1 MARSVTLITDNIS
14 LSTAGLIEDI
24 GLTIGAL
31 HASISGGFVARAW
44 RNRALWMGYAR
55 ALQLQGV
62 EIDEIDV
69 ISWATGVQIPGRN
82 ANTTLTDPFEHFSG
96 WRSAIADRGDRHWRE
111 DLPFT
116 PTTGDAFARAPR
128 LLRAIEIMGQ
138 YARADNGIDA
148 WLALPILLTRL
159 HVTPLPLPCL
169 VGGDKAMRA
178 GRNDCERLGDAILRD
193 LRARAADGLA
203 IARGLE
209 ADRARWIRALSE
221 ERRPGLLRALAIL
234 WLGQSVFRPEQLAQR
249 LGITRSGAGKLLD
262 RAAEHGLLQEVSG
275 RRSWRVYLAP
285 DMARRLGFAPPLRGR
300 PPKPPALPKDDVGIG
315 ATLASFDT
323 EMAALVARY
332 PELVGG
338 GDSDDDQPISIY
350 DQDF

>member
-1 MARSVTLITDNIS
+1 MARTGSLITETIS
-14 LSTAGLIEDI
+14 LRTAGLIEDI
-24 GLTIGAL
+24 GLTTGAL
-31 HASISGGFVARAW
+31 NAIISRGFVARAW
-44 RNRALWMGYAR
+44 RNRAQWMGYAR

-69 ISWATGVQIPGRN
+69 ISWATGVEIPGRQAN
-82 ANTTLTDPFEHFSG
+82 ATLIDPFEHYAG
-96 WRSAIADRGDRHWRE
+96 WRSAIADRAERHWRE

-116 PTTGDAFARAPR
+116 PITGDAFARAPR
-128 LLRAIEIMGQ
+128 LLRAIEIVGQ
-138 YARADNGIDA
+138 YARADKGIDP
-148 WLALPILLTRL
+148 WLALPILLSRL

-178 GRNDCERLGDAILRD
+178 ARYDGERLGSAILRD
-193 LRARAADGLA
+193 LRARSIDGLA

-209 ADRARWIRALSE
+209 ADRRRWIRALST

-249 LGITRSGAGKLLD
+249 LGITRSGAGKLLE

-300 PPKPPALPKDDVGIG
+300 PRKAPTLPKEDLGIG
-315 ATLASFDT
+315 ATLASFDA
-323 EMAALVARY
+323 EMATLVARY
-332 PELVGG
+332 PELVSGG
-338 GDSDDDQPISIY
+338 ETDDEQQLSIY
-350 DQDF
+350 DQEF